1 MNLTLSEVILS
12 DSGAFA
18 KNASVSRMPILLT
31 FCQVYKTG
39 QRHGRLI
46 GLFSSDAFQF
56 SFGELKT
63 TVKNHFPVFVENQ
76 NARIRIYVT
85 FL

>member
-1 MNLTLSEVILS
+1 MNLTLSEVILG

-18 KNASVSRMPILLT
+18 KNASVSKMLNLLT

-46 GLFSSDAFQF
+46 GLFSSDALQLTMFW
-56 SFGELKT
+56 
-63 TVKNHFPVFVENQ
+63 
-76 NARIRIYVT
+76 Y
-85 FL
+85 